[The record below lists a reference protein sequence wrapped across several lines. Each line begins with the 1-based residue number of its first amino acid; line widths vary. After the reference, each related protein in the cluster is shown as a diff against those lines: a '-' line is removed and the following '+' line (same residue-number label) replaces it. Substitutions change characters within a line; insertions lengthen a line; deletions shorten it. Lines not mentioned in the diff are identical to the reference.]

1 MNRRLA
7 LLTLAAGPLGCG
19 YLLHPERRGAQSGRI
34 DGATMVMDLLWL
46 LAGIIPG
53 VVALIVDFSSGAIYV
68 RGGSALRLEPGGR
81 LAVRLPRSPNP
92 ARLELRLVTAS
103 NRIVARRL
111 ASIGPFSREGQSL
124 ELGVGDSTEPHEAV
138 QLEIVT
144 ETGASARLPTSIEF
158 STKTDER

>member
-19 YLLHPERRGAQSGRI
+19 YLLHPERRGTQSGHI

-68 RGGSALRLEPGGR
+68 HGGSALRLEPGGR

-92 ARLELRLVTAS
+92 ARLELRLVTTS
-103 NRIVARRL
+103 NRVVARKS
-111 ASIGPFSREGQSL
+111 ASIGPSTREGQSV
-124 ELGVGDSTEPHEAV
+124 ELDVGGSTPPHEAV
-138 QLEIVT
+138 HLEVVS
-144 ETGASARLPTSIEF
+144 ETGASARLPTAIEF
-158 STKTDER
+158 STRTDER

>member
-7 LLTLAAGPLGCG
+7 LLSLAAGPLACG
-19 YLLHPERRGAQSGRI
+19 YILHPERRGTQSGRI

-103 NRIVARRL
+103 NRVVARKL
-111 ASIGPFSREGQSL
+111 ASIGPSTREGQSL
-124 ELGVGDSTEPHEAV
+124 EFDVGDSTESQEAV
-138 QLEIVT
+138 HLEVVT
-144 ETGASARLPTSIEF
+144 ETGASARLPTAIEF
-158 STKTDER
+158 STRTDER